1 MDGLHPLGHL
11 QDPLLVRVGS
21 IVVRR
26 SAEWERERR
35 EHLANGGGN
44 GRALVSDM
52 KGDSGAEI
60 LEIFLAG
67 KIFPPLP
74 RRVLSV
80 VCLSRG
86 TKAVKK
92 GNKLYVVEG
101 KVLKSHVILKDL
113 LLRPRASLRRHNGIC
128 FLLLNERPIRVG
140 ISPGKH

>member
-1 MDGLHPLGHL
+1 
-11 QDPLLVRVGS
+11 
-21 IVVRR
+21 
-26 SAEWERERR
+26 
-35 EHLANGGGN
+35 
-44 GRALVSDM
+44 M

-60 LEIFLAG
+60 LEIFLA
-67 KIFPPLP
+67 FVPPLP

-86 TKAVKK
+86 TKVVK